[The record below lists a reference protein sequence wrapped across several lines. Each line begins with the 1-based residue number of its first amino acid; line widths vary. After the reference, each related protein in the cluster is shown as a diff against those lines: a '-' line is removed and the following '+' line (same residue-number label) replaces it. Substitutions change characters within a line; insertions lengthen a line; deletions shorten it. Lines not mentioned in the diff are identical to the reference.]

1 MTSPTAPLPNHSNA
15 QLNCSVTPVTLS
27 GDLSPPTGNRI
38 MRRKAILLR
47 TGDRRG
53 ATVVEMALVAPI
65 FFLLV
70 FAIVEFGRAVM
81 IKHSLTEAARA
92 GARTAA
98 LASTINT
105 SKAES
110 AAQDYLQ
117 QTLTGSFDLSQCR
130 INISPDGLG
139 TLDTGTTVTA
149 RVEVDFDDVTWI
161 TPSFLNNAVLRGEAS
176 MTKE

>member
-1 MTSPTAPLPNHSNA
+1 
-15 QLNCSVTPVTLS
+15 
-27 GDLSPPTGNRI
+27 
-38 MRRKAILLR
+38 
-47 TGDRRG
+47 
-53 ATVVEMALVAPI
+53 MAFVAPI

-70 FAIVEFGRAVM
+70 FAVVEFGRAVM

-105 SKAES
+105 GTAED
-110 AAQDYLQ
+110 AARKYLQ
-117 QTLTGSFDLSQCR
+117 QTMTDSFDLTQCR

-139 TLDTGTTVTA
+139 TLPTGTTVTA
-149 RVEVDFDDVTWI
+149 QVEVNFGDVTWI
-161 TPSFLNNAVLRGEAS
+161 TPSFMNNSVLRGEAS